1 MNDPNAEVPNPDE
14 DDGPDPTADF
24 VWPTAPSPASPASPP
39 PSAREESDSDL
50 VDSQTLG
57 ADAAFEGGASIGPYR
72 LVRKLGQGGMGTVW
86 EAVHMHLHKAVA
98 VKVLSPQLMRRRE
111 VVARFY
117 QEMKAAGRVTHPNVV
132 QAYDAGEFG
141 GVHFLAMELV
151 DGIDLHRHIARSGPL
166 SPPYAARALRQ
177 AALGLAAAHA
187 EGLVHRDVKPMNL
200 LVSKKGRVKILDLG
214 LARVAEEAAKELLS
228 EGLTADG
235 HVIGTP
241 DYMAPEQW
249 DDPRTV
255 GPAAD
260 LYSLGCTLFF
270 LLTGKPPFG
279 SDRHSSA
286 ARKMVAHLSEEP
298 PDLAELRPD
307 VSPELN
313 GLYRRLVAKQ
323 PEERPASAD
332 ELATLLAPFT
342 VTEPSSQGSNS
353 RATSPVMPRPSVE
366 SSETPKASDDTGAA
380 QGAADAFSETAPVRR
395 SSEERVW
402 AGCIGVIV
410 GCVCMALFCLCSALC
425 VGLAAKRP
433 PERQAVEPSN
443 EPSNGPSNG
452 PANSPAP

>member
-1 MNDPNAEVPNPDE
+1 MPATPPPTVPAEPL
-14 DDGPDPTADF
+14 
-24 VWPTAPSPASPASPP
+24 
-39 PSAREESDSDL
+39 PSARDEPTSDL
-50 VDSQTLG
+50 AESPTLG

-86 EAVHMHLHKAVA
+86 EAVHKHLHKAVA
-98 VKVLSPQLMRRRE
+98 VKALSPKLMRRPE

-151 DGIDLHRHIARSGPL
+151 DGIDLHRHIAKSGPL

-200 LVSKKGRVKILDLG
+200 LVNRRGRVKILDLG
-214 LARVAEEAAKELLS
+214 LARVAEEAADEILR
-228 EGLTADG
+228 EGLTAEG
-235 HVIGTP
+235 HVLGTP

-270 LLTGKPPFG
+270 LLAGKPPFG

-286 ARKMVAHLSEEP
+286 ARKMVAHLGEEP
-298 PDLAELRPD
+298 PDLASIRPD
-307 VSPELN
+307 VPPELN
-313 GLYRRLVAKQ
+313 AIYRRLVAKR
-323 PEERPASAD
+323 PEERPASAS
-332 ELATLLAPFT
+332 ELANLLAPLT
-342 VTEPSSQGSNS
+342 VTSPKPGGISSQSLS
-353 RATSPVMPRPSVE
+353 DPVPE
-366 SSETPKASDDTGAA
+366 SSSRSTEVAGERVQSGSGAA
-380 QGAADAFSETAPVRR
+380 FEGGHERPYPFAVRTR
-395 SSEERVW
+395 SNGRAW
-402 AGCIGVIV
+402 AGCFGAIIGCI
-410 GCVCMALFCLCSALC
+410 CMAFFCLCSIFC
-425 VGLAAKRP
+425 IGLAAKKP
-433 PERQAVEPSN
+433 PKDMPASRTDAPAKAMPAEEKAV
-443 EPSNGPSNG
+443 
-452 PANSPAP
+452 PAEE